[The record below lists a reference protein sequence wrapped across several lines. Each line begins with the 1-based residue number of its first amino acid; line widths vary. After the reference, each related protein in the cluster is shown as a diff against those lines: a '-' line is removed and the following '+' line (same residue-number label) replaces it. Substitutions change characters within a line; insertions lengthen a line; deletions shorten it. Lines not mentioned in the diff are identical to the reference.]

1 MDFSNKSF
9 LFPLTK
15 LGPIILTFCP
25 DSMVPDK
32 TLPKAKNL
40 FLSVVGTILETYI
53 IKGPL
58 GSQALMATDKAS
70 SVGPSYK

>member
-1 MDFSNKSF
+1 
-9 LFPLTK
+9 
-15 LGPIILTFCP
+15 
-25 DSMVPDK
+25 MVPDK

-58 GSQALMATDKAS
+58 GSQALIETAKGS
-70 SVGPSYK
+70 SSGPSYKYLVLYF

>member
-1 MDFSNKSF
+1 
-9 LFPLTK
+9 
-15 LGPIILTFCP
+15 
-25 DSMVPDK
+25 MVPDK

-40 FLSVVGTILETYI
+40 FLSTVGTILETYI

-58 GSQALMATDKAS
+58 GSQFLIAMERAS